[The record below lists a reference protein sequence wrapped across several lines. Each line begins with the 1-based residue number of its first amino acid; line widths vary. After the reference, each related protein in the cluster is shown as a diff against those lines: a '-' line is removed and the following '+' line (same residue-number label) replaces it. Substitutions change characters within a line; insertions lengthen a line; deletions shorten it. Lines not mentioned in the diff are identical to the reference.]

1 MSTLM
6 SIGSKQASSAMMHD
20 NASASAVVNGRSM
33 ARQTT
38 KVVRGVAMA
47 SSAKIGRGAGEQA
60 GKKSPASSVR
70 VPQATSFK
78 VPETTKAVLTKSIKL
93 PDPIPEIGIER
104 ANKLMRNGRIYRYN
118 ADSAETCEVSLCE
131 DRFCE
136 YTGFNY
142 SVGLNSCGSA
152 IFLALKCVGVQPGDK
167 VLSNAFT
174 FTAVPSAI
182 VHAGAEPVY
191 VNCLPNYTIDV
202 VDLERK
208 AVESGA
214 KYVVV
219 SHMRG
224 WCAEMD
230 KIADMCDRLDI
241 VMVEDCAHALSVR
254 YKGIHLGHFGKVSC
268 FSSQSYKLLNSGEGG
283 FLATNDDDVAAK
295 AILYAGSYE
304 KLYQKH
310 LRSPPPEAFED
321 IKKDIPNFSLRMH
334 AVTAAMIRPQ
344 FDELDDNV
352 PRYNNTFFM
361 MKERLQ
367 KHKNIT
373 IPTQFEG
380 VSPVHDS
387 LQMNLVGLTE
397 DQCTAFAAL
406 TKERGMPVE
415 IFGNRENARNF
426 INWNFSDADVSGL
439 KQTTDVIMFAADVRL
454 PLQFNDDDF
463 DTMCCIIEDCLDE
476 VQAA

>member
-1 MSTLM
+1 MP
-6 SIGSKQASSAMMHD
+6 
-20 NASASAVVNGRSM
+20 R
-33 ARQTT
+33 
-38 KVVRGVAMA
+38 
-47 SSAKIGRGAGEQA
+47 
-60 GKKSPASSVR
+60 
-70 VPQATSFK
+70 ATSFELDTAAAAADAK
-78 VPETTKAVLTKSIKL
+78 PAVLTKSIKL
-93 PDPIPEIGIER
+93 PDPVPEIGIER
-104 ANKLMRNGRIYRYN
+104 ANTLMRNGRIYRYN

-136 YTGFNY
+136 YTGFKY

-152 IFLALKCVGVQPGDK
+152 IFLALMCVGVKPGDK

-191 VNCLPNYTIDV
+191 VNCVSNYTIDV
-202 VDLERK
+202 EDLERK
-208 AVESGA
+208 AIETGA

-224 WCAEMD
+224 WSAEMD
-230 KIADMCDRLDI
+230 KIADLCERLGL

-254 YKGIHLGHFGKVSC
+254 YKGVQLGHFAKVAC

-283 FLATNDDDVAAK
+283 FLATNDDDVAAR

-310 LRSPPPEAFED
+310 LRSPPPEAFEN
-321 IKKDIPNFSLRMH
+321 IKKEIPNFSLRMH

-344 FDELDDNV
+344 LDELDENV
-352 PRYNNTFFM
+352 PRYNATYNM
-361 MKERLQ
+361 MKERLSQ
-367 KHKNIT
+367 HRHVS
-373 IPTQFEG
+373 IPDQFEG

-387 LQMNLVGLTE
+387 LQMNITGLSEKQVTR
-397 DQCTAFAAL
+397 FAQL
-406 TKERGMPVE
+406 CKERGMPVE

-426 INWNFSDADVSGL
+426 INWNFSDADLSGL
-439 KQTTDVIMFAADVRL
+439 KQTTDIIAFAADVRL
-454 PLQFNDDDF
+454 PLQFTDEDF
-463 DTMCCIIEDCLDE
+463 DTMACIIEDSLDK
-476 VQAA
+476 VAQA